1 MDWSPFG
8 HVWTSPCK
16 CYVLE
21 IIYIYQLSNLCVM
34 HSCFSFFNQVIDLRT
49 EEEAKYKVM
58 KKLFSAVF
66 YGFKNCFIKRN
77 LPNLNTSSF
86 LQAAATYLKQFSL
99 LSVHKPL
106 QTLTAERRPFMN
118 VLEEC
123 IDSVVVSHC
132 VTLSNKEAQT
142 ILYVLH
148 RLLDHGVAKELIVH
162 AQCPIILA
170 WLLRDRGTQHKNS
183 PLKNLKHSKSSD
195 LQTIST
201 NVNSSSQHPGLKTR
215 DLEDQNEPVIPYK
228 HPKLDS
234 VLKKVSEN
242 ANFTVDPHILCQ
254 MFCPSDGMSAG
265 ACPYGQINRLEITHC
280 SSDCLGVLNSAL
292 PTFYCLRSL
301 TLHSFCKFAKYY
313 HIFLCFFPI

>member
-1 MDWSPFG
+1 MY
-8 HVWTSPCK
+8 TNM
-16 CYVLE
+16 
-21 IIYIYQLSNLCVM
+21 SNLCVM
-34 HSCFSFFNQVIDLRT
+34 HLLFFLHQVIDLRT

-77 LPNLNTSSF
+77 LSNLNTSSF
-86 LQAAATYLKQFSL
+86 LQAAATYLRQFSL

-106 QTLTAERRPFMN
+106 QTLTAEQRPFMN
-118 VLEEC
+118 LLEEC

-132 VTLSNKEAQT
+132 VTLSKKETQT

-170 WLLRDRGTQHKNS
+170 WLLHERGTQYTNS
-183 PLKNLKHSKSSD
+183 QLKNLVHSKSCDS
-195 LQTIST
+195 QTIST
-201 NVNSSSQHPGLKTR
+201 NVHSSSQHPGLKTR
-215 DLEDQNEPVIPYK
+215 ALEDQNEPVIPYK

-234 VLKKVSEN
+234 VLKKVSEK
-242 ANFTVDPHILCQ
+242 NFTVDPHILCQ

-265 ACPYGQINRLEITHC
+265 ACPYGQINRLEITQC
-280 SSDCLGVLNSAL
+280 SSDCLGVLNAAL
-292 PTFYCLRSL
+292 PTFYCLHSL
-301 TLHSFCKFAKYY
+301 TLQSFCKFAK
-313 HIFLCFFPI
+313 